1 MTVAAFPPCCL
12 GVATRVRP
20 FAWGRLAPFASQ
32 SHVQWLG
39 LAKHAWLRTLSGC
52 GCCRPPL
59 PSPHPAEGPAPATVA
74 TVAPG
79 APATTTAP
87 LQSPRLVGL
96 YPPSYEMTEPLTKP
110 HTVSVL
116 VLLVML
122 VGYTGISGFQLATGE
137 EEGAPSVPGANIANK
152 FTNIKT

>member
-1 MTVAAFPPCCL
+1 
-12 GVATRVRP
+12 
-20 FAWGRLAPFASQ
+20 
-32 SHVQWLG
+32 
-39 LAKHAWLRTLSGC
+39 
-52 GCCRPPL
+52 
-59 PSPHPAEGPAPATVA
+59 
-74 TVAPG
+74 
-79 APATTTAP
+79 
-87 LQSPRLVGL
+87 
-96 YPPSYEMTEPLTKP
+96 MTEPLTKP